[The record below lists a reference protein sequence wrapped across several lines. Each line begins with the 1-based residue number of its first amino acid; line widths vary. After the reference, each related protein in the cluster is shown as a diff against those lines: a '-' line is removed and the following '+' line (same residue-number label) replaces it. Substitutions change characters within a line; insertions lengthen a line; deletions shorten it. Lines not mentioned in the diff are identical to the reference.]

1 MFHRE
6 LIISVAGDK
15 QTGAK
20 PVARSSSKA
29 RSLSKVRNAWDHSA
43 LAPKNRN
50 RWDHDESSKKRLAG
64 RRILL
69 AEDEGLI
76 ALELVEML
84 RDLGCDLG
92 GPLARLPD
100 HHRSPVIKSER
111 GPASR
116 FVIPDGCRTA
126 RPKPSTFPN
135 RRSAVTLSRWKMPQL
150 CRRGRRGDRLP
161 LKGRKW
167 PDPNISGLI
176 PTFGSS
182 CWDKLAH

>member
-43 LAPKNRN
+43 LAPKNRK

-116 FVIPDGCRTA
+116 RSPLRYPRWLPDRTSQA
-126 RPKPSTFPN
+126 FHFSESTIRGNPFPMENATIVPPRPP
-135 RRSAVTLSRWKMPQL
+135 RR
-150 CRRGRRGDRLP
+150 
-161 LKGRKW
+161 
-167 PDPNISGLI
+167 
-176 PTFGSS
+176 
-182 CWDKLAH
+182 